1 MHTVS
6 MLITGAQMD
15 TFRQALEAAFEDRM
29 VSHFREELPDLSARA
44 GEAGLRSAIRLGR
57 ERARGYGLGGEPS
70 ICSFITVMFLL
81 GSGFDD
87 DPLLPWASSILRG
100 AAREPEDMTVTRLR
114 EVTLAYLDEAEG
126 DDGEL
131 LEEALARLR
140 DEPLDLLLPPFHGD
154 GAAAYLV
161 SCLSRLYP
169 ARCSLAGEDG
179 LSAMVD
185 QALEAAKASGLES
198 AQGAGLY
205 AILMLMLGAHFERDP
220 LLPWAQEAIERVRA
234 APARDREAELRRAL
248 SRWAGGEA

>member
-1 MHTVS
+1 MQTVS

-29 VSHFREELPDLSARA
+29 VSHFREELPDLSAGA
-44 GEAGLRSAIRLGR
+44 GETGLRSAIRLGR
-57 ERARGYGLGGEPS
+57 ERARGYGLGGAAS
-70 ICSFITVMFLL
+70 VCSFLTVMFLL

-100 AAREPEDMTVTRLR
+100 AAREPEDITGTRLR
-114 EVTLAYLDEAEG
+114 EGTLAYLDEAEG
-126 DDGEL
+126 GDCEL
-131 LEEALARLR
+131 LDEVLARLR

-154 GAAAYLV
+154 GTAAYIR
-161 SCLSRLYP
+161 SRLSRLYP
-169 ARCSLAGEDG
+169 GKCSLAGEDG
-179 LSAMVD
+179 LRAMVD
-185 QALEAAKASGLES
+185 QALPAAKASGLES

-220 LLPWAQEAIERVRA
+220 LLPWAREALERVRA